1 MSRTR
6 RLLDEETYQQV
17 FTFVLKIAAENG
29 LVKRK
34 SVGID
39 ATTLEANAA
48 LRSLVRRDTGQGYT
62 EYLTELAKA
71 SGIETPTREELAK
84 LDRKSAKKGSNK
96 DWVNPHEPDAK
107 ITRMKT
113 GGTRLAHKHEYA
125 VEMDTGAI
133 VGMSLNGGADGDTKT
148 LEETISDAEEKLE
161 QVQDEVDDATAKR
174 MSEHIKELTA
184 DKGYHSNG
192 LLTSLV
198 ESEIR
203 TYISEPKRGRRR
215 WDDREAERDAVYGNR
230 RRIQGNRGKALLR
243 RRGELLER
251 AMAHLFDSGGMRR
264 THLRG
269 HGNIMKRLIIHAA
282 GFNLSL
288 VMRTLFGLGKPRVLQ
303 GRAELADAL
312 KALLEQLHRVHMALC
327 A

>member
-1 MSRTR
+1 M
-6 RLLDEETYQQV
+6 
-17 FTFVLKIAAENG
+17 
-29 LVKRK
+29 
-34 SVGID
+34 
-39 ATTLEANAA
+39 
-48 LRSLVRRDTGQGYT
+48 
-62 EYLTELAKA
+62 
-71 SGIETPTREELAK
+71 
-84 LDRKSAKKGSNK
+84 
-96 DWVNPHEPDAK
+96 
-107 ITRMKT
+107 
-113 GGTRLAHKHEYA
+113 
-125 VEMDTGAI
+125 
-133 VGMSLNGGADGDTKT
+133 
-148 LEETISDAEEKLE
+148 
-161 QVQDEVDDATAKR
+161 DDATAKR